1 MSEEMLSLT
10 KVSLEAYLLQVL
22 RQRCSVVTSTYNY
35 YMTHL
40 SKKHADNH

>member
-1 MSEEMLSLT
+1 MLSLT

-22 RQRCSVVTSTYNY
+22 QQHCFVVAITYMY
-35 YMTHL
+35 YMTLL